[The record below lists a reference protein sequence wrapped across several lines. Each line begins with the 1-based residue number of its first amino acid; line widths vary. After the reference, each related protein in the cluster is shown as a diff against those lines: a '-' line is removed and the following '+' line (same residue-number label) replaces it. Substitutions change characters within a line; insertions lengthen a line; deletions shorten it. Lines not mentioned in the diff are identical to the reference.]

1 MFPTSADAI
10 GETQPALDPERIL
23 KRDFFY
29 HLPSVTL
36 VLLVAWPTTN
46 HAMIL
51 SWAGI
56 ILSLVKLE
64 HWWTARGAQRTA
76 LRRAGSLALTFA
88 IDLCYAFAA
97 AVLVAAK
104 TPSASLFSCI
114 LLVSSM
120 TNVLLRYFR
129 RPWAFLIAVSPQAS
143 ILGIIGVSLVAGH
156 LKQGHSLEALA
167 PAATVALFVLLF
179 WAARDQLSN
188 MHKALALATKTAQE
202 GERAARDA
210 SQAKSEFLATM
221 SHEIRTPLNGVLG
234 MAQAMTHEDLGAAQR
249 ERLQVIRRCGE
260 SLLAIVDDVLDLSK
274 IEAGKLQLE
283 AIPFDLDEVA
293 RGAAA
298 TFSANAKAKGLTF
311 VFDIDPDA
319 CGRYL
324 GDPTRLRQVM
334 HNLISNAVKFTH
346 VGGVSVTIER
356 RGGGL
361 LRLGVQDTGIGISPE
376 HRAKLFDKFVQVD
389 ASTTRQYGGSGLGLA
404 IAREL
409 VTAMGGTI
417 EVESAVGRGSTF
429 TATIAVERLADP
441 EPQVVGQVENRVDGA
456 LRVLAAED
464 NPVNQEVLKA
474 VLGQADVTPTIVGN
488 GREAVEAWEA
498 GDWDIILMDI
508 QMPEMDGVAATR
520 AIRQREAECRRK
532 RTPILAITA
541 NTMRH
546 QALEYRAAGIDGLTA
561 KPIDIVKLFEA
572 MDQVM
577 QSPGAAWEASLAS

>member
-1 MFPTSADAI
+1 MLPIQPDAVA
-10 GETQPALDPERIL
+10 ETERALDPERIL

-29 HLPSVTL
+29 HLPSVAL
-36 VLLVAWPTTN
+36 VLVVAWPNAN
-46 HAMIL
+46 HVVMTA
-51 SWAGI
+51 WAVTLLG
-56 ILSLVKLE
+56 LVKLE
-64 HWWTARGAQRTA
+64 HWWTGRAGPRTR
-76 LRRAGSLALTFA
+76 LRRVVSLTLTFA
-88 IDLCYAFAA
+88 VDLGYAFAA
-97 AVLVAAK
+97 GLLVATK

-129 RPWAFLIAVSPQAS
+129 KPWAFLIAVSPQTFV
-143 ILGIIGVSLVAGH
+143 LGVIGFSLVTNN
-156 LKQGHSLEALA
+156 LKQGRNLEALA

-188 MHKALALATKTAQE
+188 MHKALASATKTAQE

-283 AIPFDLDEVA
+283 SIPFDLEDVA

-298 TFSANAKAKGLTF
+298 TLSANAQAKDLTF

-346 VGGVSVTIER
+346 VGGVSVSVER

-361 LRLGVQDTGIGISPE
+361 LRLGVRDTGIGISPE

-404 IAREL
+404 IALEL
-409 VTAMGGTI
+409 VQAMGGSI

-429 TATIAVERLADP
+429 TATFALERLAEP
-441 EPQVVGQVENRVDGA
+441 EAHGAGEAEIRVDGA
-456 LRVLAAED
+456 LKVLAAED
-464 NPVNQEVLKA
+464 NEVNQEVLKA
-474 VLGQADVTPTIVGN
+474 VLAQADVTPTIVGN
-488 GREAVEAWEA
+488 GREAVEAWET

-508 QMPEMDGVAATR
+508 QMPEMDGVAAAR
-520 AIRQREAECRRK
+520 AIRQRETECRRK

-541 NTMRH
+541 NTMHH

-577 QSPGAAWEASLAS
+577 QSPGTAWEASLAS